1 MVNLKR
7 PVLCRK
13 PPGLSEG
20 TAVPSRAVAA
30 KLPDSC
36 PGSLFLNPTPKERP
50 METFQQIMY
59 GFYTL
64 LTLAAIALGVWFYK
78 KRKESQ

>member
-1 MVNLKR
+1 MTE
-7 PVLCRK
+7 LCCV
-13 PPGLSEG
+13 
-20 TAVPSRAVAA
+20 TATAVAA

-59 GFYTL
+59 GFYAL

-78 KRKESQ
+78 KRKESQE